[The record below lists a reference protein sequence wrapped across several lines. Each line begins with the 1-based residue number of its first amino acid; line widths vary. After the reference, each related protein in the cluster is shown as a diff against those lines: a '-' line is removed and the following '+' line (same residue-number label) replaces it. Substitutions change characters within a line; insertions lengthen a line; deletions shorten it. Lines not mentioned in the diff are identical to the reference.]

1 MHNRDLGWAYR
12 LLGVLIILS
21 VVLTV
26 VLGGE

>member
-1 MHNRDLGWAYR
+1 MHDKDLGWAYR

-26 VLGGE
+26 FFGGE